1 MPTKP
6 GQRLRWDGLHGCAR
20 GLATSQAVKTHDGPV
35 IAITADTPSAQ
46 ALEEEVKFF
55 LSAEQVPLLTF
66 PDWETLPYDTFSPHQ
81 EITSDRLATLASLPT
96 LSRGLLI
103 SPITTLMTR
112 MAPHAFIDAHSLVI
126 RTGERLNIDDLRLRL
141 ERAGYRFVSQVMEH
155 GEFAVRGG
163 LVDIYP
169 MGTHLPYRIDLFD
182 DEIDSIRRF
191 DPESQRTVDK
201 VEAIDLLPAREFP
214 MDESGIKAF
223 RRNWRVRF
231 EGEPGRAPVYRDVS
245 EGMAPAGVE
254 YYLPL
259 FFESTATF
267 FDYLPK
273 NALIVYTQDA
283 NLEAERFWDE
293 VGERYEAR
301 RHDIERPLLAPND
314 LYLRPAEVFTALQ
327 PYQRILLGRS
337 DDDETTEFAT
347 HPAPA
352 LPVNA
357 RADDPLSIARQ
368 FLNDF
373 DGRALFLAETPGRQE
388 SMFETL
394 RRNRIMVERVD
405 GWTSFVDSDVKL
417 GLTIAP
423 LSQGSVLDRPHIA
436 LITESQLFGHRAN
449 QARRRRR
456 TGRDAESIVRD
467 LTELKEGAPV
477 VHELHGVGRYRGLQT
492 LDVGGAT
499 TEFVTLEYADGD
511 KLYVP
516 VMSLHLIS
524 RYSGADIETAPLH
537 KLGGQQWQKARKKAA
552 EKVRDVAAELLA
564 IHARRAARQGHRYDI
579 PADAYATFAQGFPFE
594 ETVDQQAAI
603 EAVLNDM
610 ASDQPMDRLVCGDV
624 GFGKTE
630 VAMRAAFAA
639 AMDGWQVAVLV
650 PTTLLAQQHH
660 QTFSD
665 RFADWPLRIE
675 QLSRFRSKKER
686 DAVVADLGT
695 GKVDIVIGTHRLL
708 QDDVQYKRLGLAIID
723 EEHRFGVRHK
733 EKMKA
738 MRAEV
743 DILTMTATPIP
754 RTLNMALADLRDLS
768 LIATPPEKRLSV
780 KTFIREWDGALLREA
795 CLRELHRGGQV
806 YFVHNR
812 VEDIEVIA
820 DRLEKLV
827 PEADVRVGHGQMRE
841 RDLEQVMLDFY
852 HRRFNILVCTTIIE
866 TGIDVPSANTIII
879 NRADRFGL
887 AQLHQLRGRV
897 GRSHHR
903 AYAYLTIP
911 NRKALTGDAE
921 KRLEA
926 LESLDELGIGFSLAT
941 HDLEIRGAGELLGEG
956 QSGQMHEVG
965 YALYTELLE
974 RAVRALKAGNDPD
987 LDRPLD
993 HGTEIDLHA
1002 PALIPEDY
1010 LPDVHSRLLLYKRI
1024 ASAEDLE
1031 ALDDL
1036 KVEMIDRF
1044 GLLPEPTRT
1053 LFDVTSLKLR
1063 ASPMG
1068 VNKIDLGP
1076 NGGRV
1081 TFQPKPNI
1089 EPTRIIRLIQTEPQ
1103 FYRLDG
1109 SDKLR
1114 LTTALE
1120 SLPER
1125 LEFLD
1130 ALLDTL
1136 DTPEAA

>member
-1 MPTKP
+1 
-6 GQRLRWDGLHGCAR
+6 
-20 GLATSQAVKTHDGPV
+20 
-35 IAITADTPSAQ
+35 
-46 ALEEEVKFF
+46 
-55 LSAEQVPLLTF
+55 
-66 PDWETLPYDTFSPHQ
+66 
-81 EITSDRLATLASLPT
+81 
-96 LSRGLLI
+96 
-103 SPITTLMTR
+103 
-112 MAPHAFIDAHSLVI
+112 
-126 RTGERLNIDDLRLRL
+126 
-141 ERAGYRFVSQVMEH
+141 
-155 GEFAVRGG
+155 
-163 LVDIYP
+163 
-169 MGTHLPYRIDLFD
+169 
-182 DEIDSIRRF
+182 
-191 DPESQRTVDK
+191 
-201 VEAIDLLPAREFP
+201 
-214 MDESGIKAF
+214 
-223 RRNWRVRF
+223 
-231 EGEPGRAPVYRDVS
+231 
-245 EGMAPAGVE
+245 
-254 YYLPL
+254 
-259 FFESTATF
+259 
-267 FDYLPK
+267 
-273 NALIVYTQDA
+273 
-283 NLEAERFWDE
+283 
-293 VGERYEAR
+293 
-301 RHDIERPLLAPND
+301 
-314 LYLRPAEVFTALQ
+314 
-327 PYQRILLGRS
+327 
-337 DDDETTEFAT
+337 
-347 HPAPA
+347 
-352 LPVNA
+352 
-357 RADDPLSIARQ
+357 
-368 FLNDF
+368 
-373 DGRALFLAETPGRQE
+373 
-388 SMFETL
+388 
-394 RRNRIMVERVD
+394 
-405 GWTSFVDSDVKL
+405 
-417 GLTIAP
+417 
-423 LSQGSVLDRPHIA
+423 
-436 LITESQLFGHRAN
+436 
-449 QARRRRR
+449 
-456 TGRDAESIVRD
+456 
-467 LTELKEGAPV
+467 
-477 VHELHGVGRYRGLQT
+477 
-492 LDVGGAT
+492 
-499 TEFVTLEYADGD
+499 
-511 KLYVP
+511 
-516 VMSLHLIS
+516 
-524 RYSGADIETAPLH
+524 
-537 KLGGQQWQKARKKAA
+537 
-552 EKVRDVAAELLA
+552 
-564 IHARRAARQGHRYDI
+564 
-579 PADAYATFAQGFPFE
+579 
-594 ETVDQQAAI
+594 
-603 EAVLNDM
+603 
-610 ASDQPMDRLVCGDV
+610 
-624 GFGKTE
+624 
-630 VAMRAAFAA
+630 
-639 AMDGWQVAVLV
+639 
-650 PTTLLAQQHH
+650 
-660 QTFSD
+660 
-665 RFADWPLRIE
+665 
-675 QLSRFRSKKER
+675 
-686 DAVVADLGT
+686 
-695 GKVDIVIGTHRLL
+695 
-708 QDDVQYKRLGLAIID
+708 
-723 EEHRFGVRHK
+723 
-733 EKMKA
+733 
-738 MRAEV
+738 
-743 DILTMTATPIP
+743 
-754 RTLNMALADLRDLS
+754 LNMALADLRDLS